1 MKKVW
6 KRLGIVAAMLAL
18 TGMLAGCGG
27 KDNVGVVDMSRVQK
41 EAPLVQQYKQK
52 TEDKQKSIEKE
63 LQDAQQSMSA
73 EDFQKKQQQAQQD
86 QQKSGPVPVIEFQQR
101 TAVIFPVFHLPSSL
115 GSVVTSIR
123 KNLKG
128 RLNRMEA
135 MIKKIPLFPIFF
147 VFLQTI
153 G

>member
-63 LQDAQQSMSA
+63 LQDAQQNMSA
-73 EDFQKKQQQAQQD
+73 EDFQKKQQQAQQPHAQNGD
-86 QQKSGPVPVIEFQQR
+86 DRHQLADGGGDLND
-101 TAVIFPVFHLPSSL
+101 AAAA
-115 GSVVTSIR
+115 
-123 KNLKG
+123 G
-128 RLNRMEA
+128 RQDR
-135 MIKKIPLFPIFF
+135 
-147 VFLQTI
+147 Q

>member
-6 KRLGIVAAMLAL
+6 KRLGIVAAMLAV

-63 LQDAQQSMSA
+63 LQDAQQTMSA
-73 EDFQKKQQQAQQD
+73 EDFQKKQQQAQQELNIFGASMQRQFMSD
-86 QQKSGPVPVIEFQQR
+86 IQSKLGDIAKDKNVGIIVVKEAVPSGGID
-101 TAVIFPVFHLPSSL
+101 
-115 GSVVTSIR
+115 VTDDLIA
-123 KNLKG
+123 K
-128 RLNRMEA
+128 
-135 MIKKIPLFPIFF
+135 
-147 VFLQTI
+147 LQ
-153 G
+153 

>member
-18 TGMLAGCGG
+18 TGILAGCGG

-63 LQDAQQSMSA
+63 LQDAQQNMSA
-73 EDFQKKQQQAQQD
+73 EDFQKKQQQAQQELNIFGASMQRQFMSD
-86 QQKSGPVPVIEFQQR
+86 IQSKLGDIAKDKNVGIIVVKEAVPSGGID
-101 TAVIFPVFHLPSSL
+101 
-115 GSVVTSIR
+115 VTDDLIA
-123 KNLKG
+123 K
-128 RLNRMEA
+128 
-135 MIKKIPLFPIFF
+135 
-147 VFLQTI
+147 LQ
-153 G
+153 

>member
-63 LQDAQQSMSA
+63 LQDAQQSKSA
-73 EDFQKKQQQAQQD
+73 EDFQKKQQQAQQELNIFGASMQRQFMSD
-86 QQKSGPVPVIEFQQR
+86 IQSKLGDIAKDKNVGIIVVKEAVPSGGID
-101 TAVIFPVFHLPSSL
+101 
-115 GSVVTSIR
+115 VTDDLIA
-123 KNLKG
+123 K
-128 RLNRMEA
+128 
-135 MIKKIPLFPIFF
+135 
-147 VFLQTI
+147 LQ
-153 G
+153 

>member
-27 KDNVGVVDMSRVQK
+27 KDNVGVVAMSRVQK

-73 EDFQKKQQQAQQD
+73 EDFQKKQQQAQQELNIFGASMQRQFMSD
-86 QQKSGPVPVIEFQQR
+86 IQSKLGDIAKDKNVGIIVVKEAVPSGGID
-101 TAVIFPVFHLPSSL
+101 
-115 GSVVTSIR
+115 VTDDLIA
-123 KNLKG
+123 K
-128 RLNRMEA
+128 
-135 MIKKIPLFPIFF
+135 
-147 VFLQTI
+147 LQ
-153 G
+153 

>member
-73 EDFQKKQQQAQQD
+73 EDFQKKQQQAPKELNIFGASMQRQFMSD
-86 QQKSGPVPVIEFQQR
+86 IQSKLGDIAKDKNVGIIVVKEAVPSGGID
-101 TAVIFPVFHLPSSL
+101 
-115 GSVVTSIR
+115 VTDDLIA
-123 KNLKG
+123 K
-128 RLNRMEA
+128 
-135 MIKKIPLFPIFF
+135 
-147 VFLQTI
+147 LQ
-153 G
+153 

>member
-63 LQDAQQSMSA
+63 LQDAKQNMSA
-73 EDFQKKQQQAQQD
+73 EDFQKKQQAQQELNIFGASMQRQFMSD
-86 QQKSGPVPVIEFQQR
+86 IQSKLGDIAKDKNVGIIVVKEAVPSGGID
-101 TAVIFPVFHLPSSL
+101 
-115 GSVVTSIR
+115 VTDDLIA
-123 KNLKG
+123 K
-128 RLNRMEA
+128 
-135 MIKKIPLFPIFF
+135 
-147 VFLQTI
+147 LQ
-153 G
+153 

>member
-27 KDNVGVVDMSRVQK
+27 KDNVGVVDMSCVQK

-63 LQDAQQSMSA
+63 LQDAKQNMSA
-73 EDFQKKQQQAQQD
+73 EDFQKKQQQAQQELNIFGASMQRQFMSD
-86 QQKSGPVPVIEFQQR
+86 IQSKLGDIAKDKNVGIIVVKEAVPSGGID
-101 TAVIFPVFHLPSSL
+101 
-115 GSVVTSIR
+115 VTDDLIA
-123 KNLKG
+123 K
-128 RLNRMEA
+128 
-135 MIKKIPLFPIFF
+135 
-147 VFLQTI
+147 LQ
-153 G
+153 

>member
-63 LQDAQQSMSA
+63 LQDAQQSMSS
-73 EDFQKKQQQAQQD
+73 EDFQKKQQQAQQELNIFGASMQRQFMSD
-86 QQKSGPVPVIEFQQR
+86 IQSKLGDIAKDKNVGIIVVKEAVPSGGID
-101 TAVIFPVFHLPSSL
+101 
-115 GSVVTSIR
+115 VTDDLIA
-123 KNLKG
+123 K
-128 RLNRMEA
+128 
-135 MIKKIPLFPIFF
+135 
-147 VFLQTI
+147 LQ
-153 G
+153 

>member
-52 TEDKQKSIEKE
+52 TEDKQKSIEKQ
-63 LQDAQQSMSA
+63 LQDAQQELNIFGASMQRQFMSDIQSKLGDIA
-73 EDFQKKQQQAQQD
+73 KDKNVGIIVVKEAVP
-86 QQKSGPVPVIEFQQR
+86 SGGID
-101 TAVIFPVFHLPSSL
+101 
-115 GSVVTSIR
+115 VTDDLIA
-123 KNLKG
+123 K
-128 RLNRMEA
+128 
-135 MIKKIPLFPIFF
+135 
-147 VFLQTI
+147 LQ
-153 G
+153 

>member
-73 EDFQKKQQQAQQD
+73 EDFQKKQQQAQQELNIFGASMQRQFMSD
-86 QQKSGPVPVIEFQQR
+86 IQSKLGDIAKDKNVGIIVVKEAVPSGGID
-101 TAVIFPVFHLPSSL
+101 
-115 GSVVTSIR
+115 VTDDLIA
-123 KNLKG
+123 K
-128 RLNRMEA
+128 
-135 MIKKIPLFPIFF
+135 
-147 VFLQTI
+147 LQ
-153 G
+153 

>member
-27 KDNVGVVDMSRVQK
+27 KDNVGVVDMARVQK

-73 EDFQKKQQQAQQD
+73 EDFQKKQQQAQQELNIFGASMQRQFMSD
-86 QQKSGPVPVIEFQQR
+86 IQSKLGDIAKDKNVGIIVVKEAVPSGGID
-101 TAVIFPVFHLPSSL
+101 
-115 GSVVTSIR
+115 VTDDLIA
-123 KNLKG
+123 K
-128 RLNRMEA
+128 
-135 MIKKIPLFPIFF
+135 
-147 VFLQTI
+147 LQ
-153 G
+153 

>member
-63 LQDAQQSMSA
+63 LQDAKQNMSA
-73 EDFQKKQQQAQQD
+73 EDFQKKQQQAQQELNIFGASMQRQFMSD
-86 QQKSGPVPVIEFQQR
+86 IQSKLGDIAKDKNVGIFVVKEAVPSGGID
-101 TAVIFPVFHLPSSL
+101 
-115 GSVVTSIR
+115 VTDDLIA
-123 KNLKG
+123 K
-128 RLNRMEA
+128 
-135 MIKKIPLFPIFF
+135 
-147 VFLQTI
+147 LQ
-153 G
+153 

>member
-73 EDFQKKQQQAQQD
+73 EDFQKKQQQAQQKLNIFGASMQRQFMSD
-86 QQKSGPVPVIEFQQR
+86 IQSKLGDIAKDKNVGIIVVKEAVPSGGID
-101 TAVIFPVFHLPSSL
+101 
-115 GSVVTSIR
+115 VTDDLIA
-123 KNLKG
+123 K
-128 RLNRMEA
+128 
-135 MIKKIPLFPIFF
+135 
-147 VFLQTI
+147 LQ
-153 G
+153 

>member
-63 LQDAQQSMSA
+63 LQDAQQNMSA
-73 EDFQKKQQQAQQD
+73 EDFQKKQQQAQQELNIFGA
-86 QQKSGPVPVIEFQQR
+86 SMQR
-101 TAVIFPVFHLPSSL
+101 QFMSDIQSKLGDIAKDKKCTASSSSKKPFRL
-115 GSVVTSIR
+115 AESTS
-123 KNLKG
+123 
-128 RLNRMEA
+128 
-135 MIKKIPLFPIFF
+135 P
-147 VFLQTI
+147 TI
-153 G
+153 

>member
-73 EDFQKKQQQAQQD
+73 EDFQKKQQQAQQELNIFGASMQRQFMSD
-86 QQKSGPVPVIEFQQR
+86 IQSKLGDTAKDKNVGIIVVKEAVPSGGID
-101 TAVIFPVFHLPSSL
+101 
-115 GSVVTSIR
+115 VTDDLIA
-123 KNLKG
+123 K
-128 RLNRMEA
+128 
-135 MIKKIPLFPIFF
+135 
-147 VFLQTI
+147 LQ
-153 G
+153 

>member
-63 LQDAQQSMSA
+63 LQDAKQNMSA
-73 EDFQKKQQQAQQD
+73 EDFQKPPHPTHQEHKNIPARIPPHINSD
-86 QQKSGPVPVIEFQQR
+86 SNSHIGDIAKDKNVGIIVVKEAVPSGGID
-101 TAVIFPVFHLPSSL
+101 
-115 GSVVTSIR
+115 VTDDLIA
-123 KNLKG
+123 K
-128 RLNRMEA
+128 
-135 MIKKIPLFPIFF
+135 
-147 VFLQTI
+147 LQ
-153 G
+153 

>member
-1 MKKVW
+1 MTKVW

-73 EDFQKKQQQAQQD
+73 EDFQKKQQQAQQELNIFGASMQRQFMSD
-86 QQKSGPVPVIEFQQR
+86 IQSKLGDIAKDKNVGIIVVKEAVPSGGID
-101 TAVIFPVFHLPSSL
+101 
-115 GSVVTSIR
+115 VTDDLIA
-123 KNLKG
+123 K
-128 RLNRMEA
+128 
-135 MIKKIPLFPIFF
+135 
-147 VFLQTI
+147 LQ
-153 G
+153 

>member
-73 EDFQKKQQQAQQD
+73 EDFQKKQQQAQQELNIFGA
-86 QQKSGPVPVIEFQQR
+86 SMQR
-101 TAVIFPVFHLPSSL
+101 QFMSDIQSKL
-115 GSVVTSIR
+115 GDIAKDKNVGIIVVKEAVTSGGIDVTDDLIA
-123 KNLKG
+123 K
-128 RLNRMEA
+128 
-135 MIKKIPLFPIFF
+135 
-147 VFLQTI
+147 LQ
-153 G
+153 

>member
-63 LQDAQQSMSA
+63 MQDAQQSMSA
-73 EDFQKKQQQAQQD
+73 EDFQKKQQQAQQELNIFGASMQRQFMSD
-86 QQKSGPVPVIEFQQR
+86 IQSKLGDIAKDKNVGIIVVKEAVPSGGID
-101 TAVIFPVFHLPSSL
+101 
-115 GSVVTSIR
+115 VTDDLIA
-123 KNLKG
+123 K
-128 RLNRMEA
+128 
-135 MIKKIPLFPIFF
+135 
-147 VFLQTI
+147 LQ
-153 G
+153 

>member
-52 TEDKQKSIEKE
+52 TEDKQKSIERE

-73 EDFQKKQQQAQQD
+73 EDFQKKQQQAQQELNIFGASMQRQFMSD
-86 QQKSGPVPVIEFQQR
+86 IQSKLGDIAKDKNVGIIVVKEAVPSGGID
-101 TAVIFPVFHLPSSL
+101 
-115 GSVVTSIR
+115 VTDDLIA
-123 KNLKG
+123 K
-128 RLNRMEA
+128 
-135 MIKKIPLFPIFF
+135 
-147 VFLQTI
+147 LQ
-153 G
+153 

>member
-27 KDNVGVVDMSRVQK
+27 KDNVGVVDVSRVQK

-73 EDFQKKQQQAQQD
+73 EDFQKKQQQAQQELNIFGASMQRQFMSD
-86 QQKSGPVPVIEFQQR
+86 IQSKLGDIAKDKNVGIIVVKEAVPSGGID
-101 TAVIFPVFHLPSSL
+101 
-115 GSVVTSIR
+115 VTDDLIA
-123 KNLKG
+123 K
-128 RLNRMEA
+128 
-135 MIKKIPLFPIFF
+135 
-147 VFLQTI
+147 LQ
-153 G
+153 

>member
-27 KDNVGVVDMSRVQK
+27 KDNIGVVDMSRVQK

-73 EDFQKKQQQAQQD
+73 EDFQKKQQQAQQELNIFGASMQRQFMSD
-86 QQKSGPVPVIEFQQR
+86 IQSKLGDIAKDKNVGIIVVKEAVPSGGID
-101 TAVIFPVFHLPSSL
+101 
-115 GSVVTSIR
+115 VTDDLIA
-123 KNLKG
+123 K
-128 RLNRMEA
+128 
-135 MIKKIPLFPIFF
+135 
-147 VFLQTI
+147 LQ
-153 G
+153 

>member
-63 LQDAQQSMSA
+63 LQDAKQNMSA
-73 EDFQKKQQQAQQD
+73 EDFQKKQQQAQQ
-86 QQKSGPVPVIEFQQR
+86 ELN
-101 TAVIFPVFHLPSSL
+101 IFRRQHAA
-115 GSVVTSIR
+115 SVHVGHPEQVR
-123 KNLKG
+123 RHRQG
-128 RLNRMEA
+128 
-135 MIKKIPLFPIFF
+135 
-147 VFLQTI
+147 
-153 G
+153 

>member
-52 TEDKQKSIEKE
+52 TEDKQKSMEKE
-63 LQDAQQSMSA
+63 LQDAQQNMSA
-73 EDFQKKQQQAQQD
+73 EDFQKKQQQAQQELNIFGASMQRQFMSD
-86 QQKSGPVPVIEFQQR
+86 IQSKLGDIAKDKNVGIIVVKEAVPSGGID
-101 TAVIFPVFHLPSSL
+101 
-115 GSVVTSIR
+115 VTDDLIA
-123 KNLKG
+123 K
-128 RLNRMEA
+128 
-135 MIKKIPLFPIFF
+135 
-147 VFLQTI
+147 LQ
-153 G
+153 

>member
-1 MKKVW
+1 MKIVW

-63 LQDAQQSMSA
+63 LQDAQQNMSA
-73 EDFQKKQQQAQQD
+73 EDFQKKQQQAQQELNIFGASVQRQCRSYIQSELGD
-86 QQKSGPVPVIEFQQR
+86 IAKDKNVGIIGVKEAVPSGGID
-101 TAVIFPVFHLPSSL
+101 
-115 GSVVTSIR
+115 VTDDLIA
-123 KNLKG
+123 K
-128 RLNRMEA
+128 
-135 MIKKIPLFPIFF
+135 
-147 VFLQTI
+147 LQ
-153 G
+153 

>member
-63 LQDAQQSMSA
+63 LQDAQQNMSA
-73 EDFQKKQQQAQQD
+73 EDFQKKKQQAQQELNIIGASKQRQFMSD
-86 QQKSGPVPVIEFQQR
+86 IQSKLGDIAKDKNVGIIVVKEAVPSGGID
-101 TAVIFPVFHLPSSL
+101 
-115 GSVVTSIR
+115 VTDDLIA
-123 KNLKG
+123 K
-128 RLNRMEA
+128 
-135 MIKKIPLFPIFF
+135 
-147 VFLQTI
+147 LQ
-153 G
+153 

>member
-73 EDFQKKQQQAQQD
+73 EDFQKKQQQAQQELNIFGASMQRQFMSD
-86 QQKSGPVPVIEFQQR
+86 IQSKLGDIAKDKNVGIIVVKEAVPSGGIDVTDDLIAKFQ
-101 TAVIFPVFHLPSSL
+101 
-115 GSVVTSIR
+115 
-123 KNLKG
+123 
-128 RLNRMEA
+128 
-135 MIKKIPLFPIFF
+135 
-147 VFLQTI
+147 
-153 G
+153 

>member
-6 KRLGIVAAMLAL
+6 KRLGIIAAMLAL

-73 EDFQKKQQQAQQD
+73 EDFQKKQQQALQERQIFAASMQRQFMTD
-86 QQKSGPVPVIEFQQR
+86 IQSKLGDIAKDKNVGIIVYKEVVPNGGVD
-101 TAVIFPVFHLPSSL
+101 
-115 GSVVTSIR
+115 VTDDLIA
-123 KNLKG
+123 K
-128 RLNRMEA
+128 
-135 MIKKIPLFPIFF
+135 
-147 VFLQTI
+147 LQ
-153 G
+153 

>member
-73 EDFQKKQQQAQQD
+73 EDFQKKQQQAQQELNIFGASMQRQFMSD
-86 QQKSGPVPVIEFQQR
+86 IQSKLGDIAKDKNVGIIVVKEDVPSGGID
-101 TAVIFPVFHLPSSL
+101 
-115 GSVVTSIR
+115 VTDDLIA
-123 KNLKG
+123 K
-128 RLNRMEA
+128 
-135 MIKKIPLFPIFF
+135 
-147 VFLQTI
+147 LQ
-153 G
+153 